1 MFLGLDEKNST
12 ATAVIDDSNAQLTY
26 GDLCEFV
33 DTFSTVVVKRSLVF
47 ILCEN
52 EIGAVA
58 GCVASFANGIVPLL
72 LSEKI
77 DHALL
82 DQLIAKY
89 QPTYLWVNG
98 SMKSAFSFEPIFSEY
113 EYELLSTGL
122 PPYDLHDELS
132 LLLST
137 SGSTGSPKLVRHSYK
152 NIERNAQNV
161 ARFFELSNEDR
172 PIAALPMHYT
182 MGLSVILSHL
192 CAGSTILLTK
202 RSLMDREFW
211 NFMKDH
217 QATSFT
223 GVPYSYEILYKL
235 RFFRMELPALELL
248 TQGGGKLSEKLFKAY
263 ADYAEEKGK
272 RFIATYGQTEGTAR
286 MAYLPANQATS
297 KIGSIGY
304 AIPEGKLYIVNEE
317 GEELTETEVEGE
329 MVYEGPNVTMGY
341 ATKREDL
348 MKGDEN
354 NGILHTGD
362 IVTRD
367 ADGAYYI
374 IGRKNRFLK
383 LYGLRVSLDDIEQLI
398 KSSFNTDCACSGDDQ
413 KMIVRITDEALVQDV
428 KVFIGDRTKLYYKA
442 YEVVYVA
449 TILRNE
455 TGKVLY

>member
-1 MFLGLDEKNST
+1 MF
-12 ATAVIDDSNAQLTY
+12 
-26 GDLCEFV
+26 
-33 DTFSTVVVKRSLVF
+33 
-47 ILCEN
+47 
-52 EIGAVA
+52 
-58 GCVASFANGIVPLL
+58 SFAFRIHPCVV
-72 LSEKI
+72 
-77 DHALL
+77 
-82 DQLIAKY
+82 Y
-89 QPTYLWVNG
+89 

-192 CAGSTILLTK
+192 YAGSTILLTK

-286 MAYLPANQATS
+286 MAYLPANQATD

-341 ATKREDL
+341 ATKGEDL

-398 KSSFNTDCACSGDDQ
+398 KSSFNIDCACSGDDQ

-428 KVFIGDRTKLYYKA
+428 KAFIGDRTKLYHKV